1 MKIRYYIL
9 ILFATLIAITG
20 YWVLRPMNPR
30 KGGKV
35 EIRKEHGK
43 FFIYKEGT
51 PFFVK
56 GGSGFTYM
64 KELAAAGGNTIRTW
78 DTTNLGKIL
87 DEAEANH
94 LVVIAGFYI
103 PESSS
108 IKEFYSDT
116 SKTGSMMRA
125 YLEVVNRY
133 KGHSALLAWC
143 VGNELSFDLNAGKA
157 PFYKVMTKLLK
168 NIREADFN
176 HPVTTTIIERSNL
189 VGIKLFLPYF
199 DFISINTFANIKR
212 LSKQLSNIS
221 LFWDGPYLI
230 TEWNPIGG
238 WEAGTTAWQSPIEN
252 TSTKTAEQVS
262 EYYKDYMPVNDK
274 RFLGSLIFY
283 WGNKEEYTHTWFSI
297 FNEEGKPTEVLE
309 AIRDRWQGKKSLHTS
324 PQIEYILLDDKGA
337 ADNILAMPLSK
348 HQAILVT
355 KKETDT
361 SGFQYYWQILKE
373 DWWSYFK
380 KDPQMPAS
388 ERGLIPDSSKR
399 SIEFLAPAEEGP
411 YRLFLTVS
419 NNKGFIAT
427 ANIPFYVVANR

>member
-1 MKIRYYIL
+1 
-9 ILFATLIAITG
+9 
-20 YWVLRPMNPR
+20 
-30 KGGKV
+30 
-35 EIRKEHGK
+35 
-43 FFIYKEGT
+43 
-51 PFFVK
+51 
-56 GGSGFTYM
+56 
-64 KELAAAGGNTIRTW
+64 
-78 DTTNLGKIL
+78 
-87 DEAEANH
+87 
-94 LVVIAGFYI
+94 VIAGFYI
-103 PESSS
+103 PESSF
-108 IKEFYSDT
+108 IKEFYSDS

-143 VGNELSFDLNAGKA
+143 VGNELSFDLSVGKA
-157 PFYKVMTKLLK
+157 PFYKAMKRLLR
-168 NIREADFN
+168 NIREADIN

-212 LSKQLSNIS
+212 LGNQLSNIS
-221 LFWDGPYLI
+221 FFWDGPYLI
-230 TEWNPIGG
+230 TEWNPKGG
-238 WEAGTTAWQSPIEN
+238 WETATTAWQSPIEN

-262 EYYKDYMPVNDK
+262 EYYEDYMPVSDK

-297 FNEEGKPTEVLE
+297 FNEDGKPTEVLE

-337 ADNILAMPLSK
+337 ADNILAKPFSE
-348 HQAILVT
+348 HQAVPVT

-361 SGFQYYWQILKE
+361 SGFQYHWQILKE

-380 KDPQMPAS
+380 KDPQTPAP
-388 ERGLIPDSSKR
+388 ERGLIADRSKR

-419 NNKGFIAT
+419 NNKGYIAT
-427 ANIPFYVVANR
+427 ANIPFYVVSNP

>member
-1 MKIRYYIL
+1 LKFKYYIL

-43 FFIYKEGT
+43 FFIYKDGA

-56 GGSGFTYM
+56 GGSGFTHM

-103 PESSS
+103 PESSF
-108 IKEFYSDT
+108 IKEFYSDS

-143 VGNELSFDLNAGKA
+143 VGNELSFDLSVGKA
-157 PFYKVMTKLLK
+157 PFYKAMKRLLR
-168 NIREADFN
+168 NIREADIN

-212 LSKQLSNIS
+212 LGNQLSNIS
-221 LFWDGPYLI
+221 FFWDGPYLI
-230 TEWNPIGG
+230 TEWNPKGG
-238 WEAGTTAWQSPIEN
+238 WETATTAWQSPIEN

-262 EYYKDYMPVNDK
+262 EYYEDYMPVSDK

-297 FNEEGKPTEVLE
+297 FNEDGKPTEVLE

-337 ADNILAMPLSK
+337 ADNILAKPFSE
-348 HQAILVT
+348 HQAVPVT

-361 SGFQYYWQILKE
+361 SGFQYHWQILKE

-380 KDPQMPAS
+380 KDPQTPAP
-388 ERGLIPDSSKR
+388 ERGLIADRSKR

-419 NNKGFIAT
+419 NNKGYIAT
-427 ANIPFYVVANR
+427 ANIPFYVVSNP